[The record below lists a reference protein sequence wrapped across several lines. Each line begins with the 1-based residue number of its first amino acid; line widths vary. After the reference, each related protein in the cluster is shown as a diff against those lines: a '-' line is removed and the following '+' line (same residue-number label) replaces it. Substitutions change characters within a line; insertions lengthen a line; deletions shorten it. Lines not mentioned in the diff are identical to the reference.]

1 MKGNLRL
8 FVVLVVL
15 AVSSVVMSAAVKYDV
30 AASYECEDIRKG

>member
-15 AVSSVVMSAAVKYDV
+15 AVSSVVMSAAVKLPSIFSDNMT
-30 AASYECEDIRKG
+30 